1 MAYVGYTGVANLA
14 NTSPGTALGA
24 VANAYNGY
32 GNDVGD
38 HGVVDLYGSPSPPPP
53 AYYLLMESTGYI
65 LMEDGSKIVLES

>member
-32 GNDVGD
+32 GDDVGD
-38 HGVVDLYGSPSPPPP
+38 HGVVDLYGPPSPPP
-53 AYYLLMESTGYI
+53 ASYYILMESSGYV
-65 LMEDGSKIVLES
+65 LMEDGSKILMES